1 MMIEFHFAQRNLRR
15 KEKTSMF
22 RLHFVATCFAIIT
35 LGTTAIT
42 AGTLASTRNGDVV
55 EITDLQPFT
64 HVAEIPVGLQTSSIR
79 IEGIKL
85 VKIATKRRTVTNE
98 VSCNQP
104 WAEPGGSMFCQR
116 TKDESPVPAYRVTYS
131 YRSQPMASDEYG
143 NPHFTFNVYFRPDE
157 ISPRLRER
165 VASGK
170 IGRAELAEFFDI
182 TTSREPVQETV
193 IDETRSSL
201 CDGNYVDGN
210 WIHTNPKCEDNIAY
224 RRVAMPSSY
233 IRVKVDPGTPRYET
247 AAASALGRSEF
258 QRKPG
263 IRRCR
268 ASH

>member
-1 MMIEFHFAQRNLRR
+1 MMIEFHFPQRNLRR

-22 RLHFVATCFAIIT
+22 RLHSVATCFAIIT

-42 AGTLASTRNGDVV
+42 AGTLVSTRNGDVV

-64 HVAEIPVGLQTSSIR
+64 HVADIPVGSQTSSIR

-98 VSCNQP
+98 VYCNQR
-104 WAEPGGSMFCQR
+104 WAEPGGSVLCQR
-116 TKDESPVPAYRVTYS
+116 TTDESPVPAYRVTYS

-143 NPHFTFNVYFRPDE
+143 NPHFNFSIYFRPDE
-157 ISPRLRER
+157 ISPRLREL

-170 IGRAELAEFFDI
+170 VRRAELAEFFDI
-182 TTSREPVQETV
+182 ATSRERVQEIV
-193 IDETRSSL
+193 IDQAKSTL
-201 CDGNYVDGN
+201 CDGNYFDGN

-233 IRVKVDPGTPRYET
+233 IRVEVNSSTSRYET
-247 AAASALGRSEF
+247 AAASAPWQSKF
-258 QRKPG
+258 Y
-263 IRRCR
+263 
-268 ASH
+268 

>member
-1 MMIEFHFAQRNLRR
+1 
-15 KEKTSMF
+15 MF

-42 AGTLASTRNGDVV
+42 AGTLDSTRNGDVV
-55 EITDLQPFT
+55 EITDLRPFT
-64 HVAEIPVGLQTSSIR
+64 HVAEIPVGSQTSSIR

-210 WIHTNPKCEDNIAY
+210 WVHTDRKCEDNIAY
-224 RRVAMPSSY
+224 RRVSMPTSY
-233 IRVKVDPGTPRYET
+233 IRVEVNPGTSRYET
-247 AAASALGRSEF
+247 AAASAPW
-258 QRKPG
+258 QK
-263 IRRCR
+263 
-268 ASH
+268 

>member
-1 MMIEFHFAQRNLRR
+1 MMGVSRSSADLSPSRQSSRRLVTLPGSSRSPLTGAESDMMRPSSLRDFLILSGAWRKHTGMMIEFHFAQRTLRR

-42 AGTLASTRNGDVV
+42 AGTLVSTRNGDVM

-64 HVAEIPVGLQTSSIR
+64 HVAEIPVGSQTSSIR

-116 TKDESPVPAYRVTYS
+116 TADESPVPAYRVTYS

-143 NPHFTFNVYFRPDE
+143 NSDFTFSVYFRPDE
-157 ISPRLRER
+157 ISPRLREL
-165 VASGK
+165 VAGGK
-170 IGRAELAEFFDI
+170 AQRAE
-182 TTSREPVQETV
+182 
-193 IDETRSSL
+193 
-201 CDGNYVDGN
+201 
-210 WIHTNPKCEDNIAY
+210 
-224 RRVAMPSSY
+224 
-233 IRVKVDPGTPRYET
+233 
-247 AAASALGRSEF
+247 
-258 QRKPG
+258 
-263 IRRCR
+263 
-268 ASH
+268 